1 MQLGLI
7 CSGFQELAASELLA
21 ASLQRCGARV
31 TLLSPDPPKDRQLDW
46 LPLPPLQAASS
57 ELLHH
62 FDAVGVLL
70 EGEAAAEVRQVHR
83 QAASLRQRPAVPLF
97 SGPIRPLCG
106 DALSADLLPRLGFE
120 LLCLQGEAQQ
130 QHLRWLLQGGAVVEQ
145 PSVAIGLWCL
155 PTEPIGHSPSQEPL
169 LVVLD
174 QPQIPAS
181 PFANGVLHERLSAMA
196 RDSPRWQIRLQADAP
211 LPADPDHWPQTSL
224 CWHHRQAKQAPTNLQ
239 IGAPEDLIWAL
250 SQASAC
256 IGIGS
261 DWLLPSIIWG
271 KPTVVLAD
279 YGIRT
284 DFNGP
289 LFFGSGLMHRL
300 SDCLPL
306 ERLLTLPGPNA
317 AWLDSLGWAIADG
330 PQRLLRQL
338 QALCPAGDCPGSGGP
353 RP

>member
-7 CSGFQELAASELLA
+7 CSEFQGLAASELLA
-21 ASLQRCGARV
+21 TGLQRCGARM
-31 TLLSPDPPKDRQLDW
+31 TLLSPDPPKNRKLDW

-83 QAASLRQRPAVPLF
+83 QAASLRQRPAVSLF

-120 LLCLQGEAQQ
+120 LLCLQGDAQQ
-130 QHLRWLLQGGAVVEQ
+130 QHLRWLLQNGAVAEQ
-145 PSVAIGLWCL
+145 PSVSIGLWCL
-155 PTEPIGHSPSQEPL
+155 PTAPIGHSPSQAPL

-181 PFANGVLHERLSAMA
+181 PFANGVLHERLGAVA
-196 RDSPRWQIRLQADAP
+196 RDCPHWQIRLQPDAP
-211 LPADPDHWPQTSL
+211 LPADPDHWPQSSL
-224 CWHHRQAKQAPTNLQ
+224 CWHHRQAQQAPANLQ
-239 IGAPEDLIWAL
+239 MGAAEDLIWAL

-256 IGIGS
+256 LGIGS
-261 DWLLPSIIWG
+261 DWLLPAMIWG

-289 LFFGSGLMHRL
+289 LFFGSGVMHRL

-306 ERLLTLPGPNA
+306 ERLQTLPGPNA

-330 PQRLLRQL
+330 PQRLLR
-338 QALCPAGDCPGSGGP
+338 ALRRLSAAGDG
-353 RP
+353 R